1 MDGYDS
7 GDVVLVMITET
18 DTQIR
23 QETLDK
29 DISRDGSIYGMKIK
43 TEASE
48 RVKRGGKWGQQKR
61 QRDNGE
67 IGGQKCQ
74 KIWDTMSMVSVDT
87 REDECGSIGQ

>member
-43 TEASE
+43 TEASK
-48 RVKRGGKWGQQKR
+48 RVKRGGKMGTTKETA
-61 QRDNGE
+61 G
-67 IGGQKCQ
+67 
-74 KIWDTMSMVSVDT
+74 
-87 REDECGSIGQ
+87 